1 MGVLGFFL
9 FFLFLIW
16 LYDSYDSLTSARI
29 CMKARA
35 FEWLW
40 DIHGYPNLFCHLSF
54 QTGISRGSLSFLSFL
69 FRNQLLGS
77 FPWSAVLAPAIWS
90 WSPGLHKDCAV
101 HVDVEMPNWHKL
113 EPHGTVI

>member
-16 LYDSYDSLTSARI
+16 LYDSYDSLTSAQI

-54 QTGISRGSLSFLSFL
+54 QTGISRGSLSFFIVFVQEPAARLLSL
-69 FRNQLLGS
+69 ECRARASDL
-77 FPWSAVLAPAIWS
+77 VLES
-90 WSPGLHKDCAV
+90 WPSQRLCSTCGC
-101 HVDVEMPNWHKL
+101 
-113 EPHGTVI
+113 